1 MIRRLMGLI
10 ASTVFGVGAALG
22 LVLLAGRQT
31 EAGPPLNLPSR
42 FVDDLVTDQ
51 LLAPRAFAVT
61 PDGRML
67 VLERG
72 ASSTNDQNFASVRV
86 IDANGALLAQRALT
100 IETCGDSERGLLGI
114 AVDPN
119 FSSNGFVYLY
129 YTAQTPSGQGP
140 ACAYYTFRPPV
151 TNSVQPPPSPGPRNR
166 VSRFTMVGNTISAA
180 SERVLVDHIA
190 TDIGYHNAGDLEFG
204 TDGYLYI
211 SIGDG
216 GLSDLPQRANAL
228 NGKLLRILPFT
239 DTATPAPSP
248 AYSTLGNPQDLGE
261 NVYCGVT
268 VPVTVT
274 GWSQPCR
281 EVFASGLRN
290 PFRFAIEPGTS
301 TAYVGDV
308 GGGAWEE
315 IDAIVNGGN
324 YGYPL
329 REGPCAAGTLC
340 TTAGAE
346 PPPAIVPSTS
356 FRNPLLSYPHTEFNA
371 NFDSAVIGGD
381 FYLGGTEP
389 VTVSYPAGYTDNFF
403 YLDFARG
410 TVWRLPPGAPQNGYG
425 AVPVEFATGGGG
437 IVDFKRGPSGNL
449 CYLRYLS
456 EERTSD
462 LRCIRYQPAGNLAP
476 FASAGVNPSGGP
488 ANTVYTF
495 SAAGS
500 GDFDNNLP
508 LTYTWDLGDGN
519 ISATQTLTLTHVYA
533 VTGTRIVT
541 LTVTDSGSP
550 PLTSNPVTVTVFP
563 SDEPPTA
570 TLGLVN
576 VAAPGR
582 DRYYMHE
589 TWAFS
594 VTSASDDNALPP
606 NAISWEVV
614 FHHAEHT
621 HPFIPLLEGLAGTFE
636 THVDEPDPDQ
646 WYRVILRVRDSVG
659 QTTSVYQDVF
669 PETRVYTLTTNPAG
683 GLLVVDNVTRTVP
696 VALSRV
702 VGFSTTVDV
711 PVPQIIGSGTY
722 TFTAWSSGQ
731 PRAHTFAIPFSGGPL
746 VANLSA
752 VATATPTPTPTAPS
766 VTWRVYLSAL
776 QK

>member
-1 MIRRLMGLI
+1 MIRRLMGLG
-10 ASTVFGVGAALG
+10 AATLLGLGAALG
-22 LVLLAGRQT
+22 LVVLAGRQS
-31 EAGPPLNLPSR
+31 EAAPPLTLPPR
-42 FVDDLVTDQ
+42 FVDELVTDE
-51 LLAPRAFAVT
+51 LLAPRAFAVA

-72 ASSTNDQNFASVRV
+72 SASSDDLNIASVRV
-86 IDANGALLAQRALT
+86 IDANGALLEQRALT
-100 IETCGDSERGLLGI
+100 IQTCGDSERGLLGI
-114 AVDPN
+114 ALDPN
-119 FSSNGFVYLY
+119 FNSNGFVYLY

-140 ACAYYTFRPPV
+140 ACAYYTFRPPI
-151 TNSVQPPPSPGPRNR
+151 TNSVQPPPAPGPRNR
-166 VSRFTMVGNTISAA
+166 VSRFTMVGNTIDPA

-204 TDGYLYI
+204 ADGYLYI
-211 SIGDG
+211 STGDG
-216 GLSDLPQRANAL
+216 GLPDLPQHDTAL

-239 DTATPAPSP
+239 DTASPAPSP
-248 AYSTLGNPQDLGE
+248 AYSTLGNPQNMGG
-261 NVYCGVT
+261 NTYCGVT
-268 VPVTVT
+268 PPATVT
-274 GWSQPCR
+274 GWNQPCR

-301 TAYVGDV
+301 AAYVGDV

-315 IDAIVNGGN
+315 INVIVSGGN
-324 YGYPL
+324 YGYAV
-329 REGPCAAGTLC
+329 REGPCPAGVMC
-340 TTAGAE
+340 TTAGAA
-346 PPPAIVPSTS
+346 PPPAIVPGTS
-356 FRNPLLSYPHTEFNA
+356 FRNPLLSYPHAVLNA
-371 NFDSAVIGGD
+371 NVDSAVIGGD

-389 VTVSYPAGYTDNFF
+389 MTVSYPAEYTNNFF
-403 YLDFARG
+403 YLDFVRG
-410 TVWRLPPGAPQNGYG
+410 TVWRLPPGAPQNGFG
-425 AVPVEFATGGGG
+425 AVPVEFATGGNS
-437 IVDFKRGPSGNL
+437 IVDFKRGPAGNL
-449 CYLRYLS
+449 CYLRYLG
-456 EERTSD
+456 EERNSD
-462 LRCIRYQPAGNLAP
+462 LRCIRYQPDGNLRPYAN
-476 FASAGVNPSGGP
+476 ASVNPSGGP
-488 ANTVYTF
+488 ASTVYTF

-519 ISATQTLTLTHVYA
+519 ISATQALALTHVYA
-533 VTGTRIVT
+533 VTGARVVT

-570 TLGLVN
+570 TLGVVN
-576 VAAPGR
+576 VAEPGR

-594 VTSASDDNALPP
+594 VTSASDDNPLPP
-606 NAISWEVV
+606 NAFAWEIV
-614 FHHAEHT
+614 FHHDTHT
-621 HPFIPLLEGLAGTFE
+621 HPFIPFLEGTAGEFE

-659 QTTSVYQDVF
+659 QVTSVYQDVF

-683 GLLVVDNVTRTVP
+683 GLLVVDNVTRTAP

-711 PVPQIIGSGTY
+711 PVPQVIGSGTY
-722 TFTAWSSGQ
+722 TFTTWSSGQ
-731 PRAHTFAIPFSGGPL
+731 PRAHTFAVPLSGGPL

-752 VATATPTPTPTAPS
+752 VATAPPT
-766 VTWRVYLSAL
+766 VRVYLPSV